1 MLFRSPISS
10 TGKVKKSEYRNLQ
23 LEETPDLL
31 AGIAKRRR
39 EKNSQIL
46 VGFAA
51 EESQNLLREGKRK
64 FEAKGLDFIYANDI
78 DRGSIFGSDMT
89 SGILIDNAGA
99 TEISEISKLKLA
111 NLLLDKVSVRLNSPN
126 V

>member
-1 MLFRSPISS
+1 MYAYKRYIYIR
-10 TGKVKKSEYRNLQ
+10 E
-23 LEETPDLL
+23 
-31 AGIAKRRR
+31 RRR

-78 DRGSIFGSDMT
+78 NKGSIFGSDMT

-111 NLLLDKVSVRLNSPN
+111 NLLLDKVSVRLKSPN